1 MQVSIRRWRMED
13 AADIAAA
20 INNKKVQDNLRDG
33 IPYPYTQKDAE
44 EYIWKAITADK
55 DAEYAFAIL
64 CDTLVVGSIAVS
76 RLDNVHRLT
85 AEMGYYIAEPFWGQ
99 GITTEAVRLVCA
111 YIFFQT
117 DIVRIFAEP
126 YAYNTASCR
135 VLEKAGFQLEG
146 ILRHNALKNG
156 RTLDMK
162 MYSLLR
168 AYPVRPLSGTEIETA
183 MALVRRV
190 FDAFEAPEYSEE
202 GIASFYSFIETQ
214 TMRRNWES
222 GNLRLW
228 GAFDNAILAGVAAF
242 RPPYHIS
249 LLFVDSQYHG
259 RGIARSL
266 LQEGFRDL
274 QATFGTGTVTV
285 NSSPYAVEIYR
296 HMGFEAADTEQ
307 SVNGL
312 RFTPMKR
319 ALSPDCSFGSSS

>member
-1 MQVSIRRWRMED
+1 
-13 AADIAAA
+13 
-20 INNKKVQDNLRDG
+20 
-33 IPYPYTQKDAE
+33 
-44 EYIWKAITADK
+44 
-55 DAEYAFAIL
+55 
-64 CDTLVVGSIAVS
+64 
-76 RLDNVHRLT
+76 
-85 AEMGYYIAEPFWGQ
+85 
-99 GITTEAVRLVCA
+99 
-111 YIFFQT
+111 
-117 DIVRIFAEP
+117 
-126 YAYNTASCR
+126 
-135 VLEKAGFQLEG
+135 
-146 ILRHNALKNG
+146 
-156 RTLDMK
+156 
-162 MYSLLR
+162 
-168 AYPVRPLSGTEIETA
+168 

-249 LLFVDSQYHG
+249 LLFVDRQYHG